1 MRNWMS
7 SLFGT
12 CVADSSSAYPRCYRW
27 WTLTRLRGSGAN
39 RTWWDK
45 VWTGDAYTL
54 NLVKCTVGSVGFV
67 VMGLLTTG
75 GGWLSAVT
83 PAATLWLVLSSFLVR
98 THSAV
103 LARKAPTASL
113 ATLPGSPEAA
123 TRAPVTPSIPANVL
137 SSRAAEHRATSAEL
151 VRVRGPVYNLRH
163 TLGLLP
169 RVVAACC

>member
-1 MRNWMS
+1 MVDTDTASWE
-7 SLFGT
+7 
-12 CVADSSSAYPRCYRW
+12 
-27 WTLTRLRGSGAN
+27 SGAN

-98 THSAV
+98 IRSAV
-103 LARKAPTASL
+103 LAREAPTASL
-113 ATLPGSPEAA
+113 ATSPGSPEAA
-123 TRAPVTPSIPANVL
+123 TRTSLTPVTPQTCSRVEQQNTERRVQ
-137 SSRAAEHRATSAEL
+137 SS
-151 VRVRGPVYNLRH
+151 
-163 TLGLLP
+163 
-169 RVVAACC
+169 